1 MMIAIQS
8 SAFFWLGMI
17 LLLAFLAVL
26 PTLIAL
32 ARGADDIGHIILINV
47 ICCATVFGWPIAV
60 FAAMRWPTG
69 HPRHSGSECNFGL
82 KPPFGGSHRSLNRRG
97 PNA

>member
-1 MMIAIQS
+1 MTAIQS
-8 SAFFWLGMI
+8 SAFFWLGLI
-17 LLLAFLAVL
+17 GLLAFLAVL

-32 ARGADDIGHIILINV
+32 IRGADDIGYIILINV

-60 FAAMRWPTG
+60 LAAMRWSTS
-69 HPRHSGSECNFGL
+69 HPRPPSSSQKPGSR
-82 KPPFGGSHRSLNRRG
+82 PPLGGSRSNLRGRG

>member
-1 MMIAIQS
+1 MTAIQS
-8 SAFFWLGMI
+8 SAFFWLGLI
-17 LLLAFLAVL
+17 GLLALLAVL

-32 ARGADDIGHIILINV
+32 IRGADDIGYIILINV

-60 FAAMRWPTG
+60 IAAMRWPSR
-69 HPRHSGSECNFGL
+69 HPRRPGASQQPGPL
-82 KPPFGGSHRSLNRRG
+82 PPADGFRRSLRGRG